1 MTTPPSDPFAK
12 LQWVIASLREHCP
25 WTAQLTHEAL
35 TPYLVEESQE
45 VIEEIDAG
53 VLGDPLRREL
63 GDLLL
68 QIVLH
73 AQIASEREDFD
84 FGGVAE
90 AITAKLIRRSPH
102 VFTSEGELSPT
113 QASLEE
119 IDAAWQRIKAEEKTE
134 EKAPEA
140 AGEQAAEAVAG
151 ARDDDA

>member
-1 MTTPPSDPFAK
+1 MTTPPEDPFAK

-35 TPYLVEESQE
+35 TPYLAEESQE

-73 AQIASEREDFD
+73 AQIASERGDFD

-119 IDAAWQRIKAEEKTE
+119 IDAAWQRIKQQ
-134 EKAPEA
+134 EKAEEA
-140 AGEQAAEAVAG
+140 AGEQG
-151 ARDDDA
+151 RS